1 MTLIDKFVILNY
13 IEINFTTQIWKEGKM
28 FVAYSP
34 ELDVSSC
41 GRTIK
46 EAKKNIL
53 EAVEG
58 FLETAREMG
67 TLGEIL
73 KESGFIRQGQ
83 QKWRAPEWVSL
94 EKEKV
99 LIP

>member
-1 MTLIDKFVILNY
+1 M
-13 IEINFTTQIWKEGKM
+13 EINFTTQIWKEEKM
-28 FVAYSP
+28 YVSYCP

-41 GRTIK
+41 GRTIE
-46 EAKKNIL
+46 EARKNLL

-58 FLETAREMG
+58 FLEEAKKMG

-73 KESGFIRQGQ
+73 RESGFIKESQK
-83 QKWRAPEWVSL
+83 KWRAPEWISL
-94 EKEKV
+94 EREKL